1 MSEIVEKTEVPP
13 KAETT
18 EKAEKREKPEKS
30 EKVEKKRII
39 LVTGKRKTAI
49 ARAIVKPGA
58 GNVIVNGIPLAT
70 FMPEIARMKVTEALV
85 LSGERWRALD
95 FNVRVSGGGFMGQAE
110 AARMA
115 VAKALVQWTRS
126 SELRK
131 TMTNYDRTMLAGDPR
146 RKEPKKFGGPGARRR
161 EQKSYR

>member
-1 MSEIVEKTEVPP
+1 MS
-13 KAETT
+13 
-18 EKAEKREKPEKS
+18 EKPEK
-30 EKVEKKRII
+30 KRTI

-49 ARAIVKPGA
+49 ARALIKTGS
-58 GNVIVNGIPLAT
+58 GNVIVNGIPLQT
-70 FMPEIARMKVTEALV
+70 YTPEIARMKIMEPLV
-85 LSGERWRALD
+85 LAGERWKAVD
-95 FNVRVSGGGFMGQAE
+95 FNVKVSGGGYMGQAE

-115 VAKALVQWTRS
+115 VAKALINWTRS